1 MQLIV
6 GLGNPGAQYAGNR
19 HNIGWMAVDRI
30 AADHGFSP
38 WRARFQGLAAEG
50 RLGGEK
56 VVALKPQTFMNTSGQ
71 SVGEA
76 MRYLKLDP
84 ADVVV
89 LHDELDLAPG
99 KVRVKTGGG
108 HAGHNGLRSIHQH
121 VGEGYRRVR
130 LGIGHPGHKDRVSGY
145 VLSDF
150 AKADADWLN
159 DVIRGVSDGAPALA
173 ARDDARFATLVAART
188 QPARNSGTAR
198 PNDAPGPKPP
208 PRSTPVPAPAP
219 AERTTDLAG
228 KLDAL
233 RSLFGGKS

>member
-56 VVALKPQTFMNTSGQ
+56 VVALKPQTFMNASGQ

-130 LGIGHPGHKDRVSGY
+130 LGIGHPGHKDRVTGH
-145 VLSDF
+145 VLGDF
-150 AKADADWLN
+150 ARGEMEPLADLLGAVAAEAEWL
-159 DVIRGVSDGAPALA
+159 LA
-173 ARDDARFATLVAART
+173 GDDARFMNEVARRT
-188 QPARNSGTAR
+188 
-198 PNDAPGPKPP
+198 
-208 PRSTPVPAPAP
+208 VPQ
-219 AERTTDLAG
+219 R
-228 KLDAL
+228 
-233 RSLFGGKS
+233 

>member
-99 KVRVKTGGG
+99 KVRVKTGGVTRAITG
-108 HAGHNGLRSIHQH
+108 CGRSTSTWA
-121 VGEGYRRVR
+121 R
-130 LGIGHPGHKDRVSGY
+130 GIAACGWGS
-145 VLSDF
+145 
-150 AKADADWLN
+150 
-159 DVIRGVSDGAPALA
+159 VIRGTRTGC
-173 ARDDARFATLVAART
+173 RATCCRT
-188 QPARNSGTAR
+188 SPR
-198 PNDAPGPKPP
+198 P
-208 PRSTPVPAPAP
+208 T
-219 AERTTDLAG
+219 RTGWTT
-228 KLDAL
+228 
-233 RSLFGGKS
+233 

>member
-56 VVALKPQTFMNTSGQ
+56 VVALKPQTFMNASGQ

-150 AKADADWLN
+150 AKADADWLD

-173 ARDDARFATLVAART
+173 ARDDVRFATLVAART

-233 RSLFGGKS
+233 RALFGGKS